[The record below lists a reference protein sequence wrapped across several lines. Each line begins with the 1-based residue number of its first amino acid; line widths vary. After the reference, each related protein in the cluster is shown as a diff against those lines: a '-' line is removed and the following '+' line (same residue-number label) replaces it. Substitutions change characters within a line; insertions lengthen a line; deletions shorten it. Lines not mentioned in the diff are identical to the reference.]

1 MYPNNPQMGGL
12 AQLGGRQM
20 QPPMQAP
27 GGVVPPQYQHQGP
40 RQGQGMFAGYTGP
53 MPGTPEV
60 QQARQDGQHPIMDW
74 FRSQHHQGGTNAG
87 WNQGRFGGQTQPNMQ
102 PWNQPRQANYG
113 QSSYGLGQMGNWR

>member
-53 MPGTPEV
+53 MPGTPEF

-74 FRSQHHQGGTNAG
+74 MRSQRPQWGQGQQ
-87 WNQGRFGGQTQPNMQ
+87 WGGQTPANQQ
-102 PWNQPRQANYG
+102 AWNQPRQANYG

>member
-1 MYPNNPQMGGL
+1 MYDNRPQMGGL

-53 MPGTPEV
+53 MPGTPEF
-60 QQARQDGQHPIMDW
+60 QQARADGQHPIMDW
-74 FRSQHHQGGTNAG
+74 MRSQRPQWGQQ
-87 WNQGRFGGQTQPNMQ
+87 WGGQTPPNMQ
-102 PWNQPRQANYG
+102 PWNQPRPAQG
-113 QSSYGLGQMGNWR
+113 SSFGQMFNQW